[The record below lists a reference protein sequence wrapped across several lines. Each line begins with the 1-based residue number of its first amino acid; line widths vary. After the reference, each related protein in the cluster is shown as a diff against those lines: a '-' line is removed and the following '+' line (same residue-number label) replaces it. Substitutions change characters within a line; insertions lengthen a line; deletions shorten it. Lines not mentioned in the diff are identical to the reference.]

1 MTMSSIDRKIV
12 QLLTMAGSEH
22 ALSVLRE
29 AGLKRSYTVEDMER
43 VCYLGIQQLPE
54 YRRTEAAGIA
64 SARLEALQRAYVLN
78 ELGVNGMV
86 PREALQSR
94 LDLMPGE
101 SDMALTNMQVSGLI
115 GFFTETE
122 DGKDIQMVFLTT
134 EGRAKFEERN
144 ARLEGQSEEFLA
156 PLTNEEKL
164 QLMDLLS
171 KIAPHKEIH
180 IESL

>member
-1 MTMSSIDRKIV
+1 MSSIDRKII

-29 AGLKRSYTVEDMER
+29 AGIKRNYTVEDIER

-64 SARLEALQRAYVLN
+64 AARLEQLQRAYVFN
-78 ELGVNGMV
+78 ELGNNGML

-94 LDLMPGE
+94 LELMPGD
-101 SDMALTNMQVSGLI
+101 STATLTNMQIGGLI
-115 GFFTETE
+115 GFFTDT
-122 DGKDIQMVFLTT
+122 DDNGKDTQMVFLTT

-144 ARLEGQSEEFLA
+144 ARLEGQSEEFLS
-156 PLTNEEKL
+156 PLDAEEKL
-164 QLMDLLS
+164 QLLNLLS
-171 KIAPHKEIH
+171 KIAPEEGAHV
-180 IESL
+180 IE